1 MNRIECDE
9 CEEKITPMIGETD
22 MGVCAAPKLPEG
34 ECATGWLYAAV
45 EPSSLH
51 YQSDFDMFTWLMK
64 VPVPCLCAAD
74 KVLPIPAEALA
85 PLATFHPSSGGEFD
99 QAGPVVGG
107 KRAHPETSESAG
119 LEPPSKGAVKRGG
132 AEPKVTLPNKCIE
145 AMRPHHA
152 RLVQH

>member
-1 MNRIECDE
+1 
-9 CEEKITPMIGETD
+9 MIRETD
-22 MGVCAAPKLPEG
+22 TGVSPAPTLPEG

-51 YQSDFDMFTWLMK
+51 HQHDFGMVVWMMK
-64 VPVPCLCAAD
+64 GPVSLGSCAGE
-74 KVLPIPAEALA
+74 KVLPIQTNALA
-85 PLATFHPSSGGEFD
+85 PLATFHRSSGGGVDE
-99 QAGPVVGG
+99 AGPVVGG
-107 KRAHPETSESAG
+107 KRAHPETSKSAG
-119 LEPPSKGAVKRGG
+119 LEPQRKGAVKRGG